1 MADTTESKAISLE
14 DLEISIIEVF
24 NKVFGNSGTCSTAA
38 DTAAKTVTLG
48 TIFSLD
54 NGCMM
59 LVKFTNGITSENS
72 TLAVTHTT
80 LAGTTVTENA
90 KPIYLNG
97 AALEAGVIQE
107 GALLILR
114 YNGTQFDIISCAGS
128 GGQNQVVQTTGQS
141 TTAVMSQKAVSDLVP
156 AQASSSNQLADKDF
170 VNSSITTATATY
182 RGSYNLV
189 SDLSLTISA
198 SHGQIET
205 ALNTAA
211 TGADNNDYCF
221 VQIPTADATPT
232 EIASVERYKHN
243 GTTWSYEYAINN
255 SGFTAAQWAAVN
267 SGITSGLVAKLGQ
280 LTGNTYSAQNGLAGL
295 FGIDNNG
302 AWQNI
307 VPSDLASVLS
317 GMGYFILGKCQ
328 QFGSGSANY
337 IVDSG
342 YFLCWDAVTDLPEE
356 YGGFLESVVPD
367 KNALPN
373 FRKQTFTSQASPYKV
388 YTRIMWGGSGQPWGG
403 NWTPWKEIG

>member
-1 MADTTESKAISLE
+1 MATLKYKDS
-14 DLEISIIEVF
+14 
-24 NKVFGNSGTCSTAA
+24 NGNYQ
-38 DTAAKTVTLG
+38 
-48 TIFSLD
+48 
-54 NGCMM
+54 
-59 LVKFTNGITSENS
+59 
-72 TLAVTHTT
+72 
-80 LAGTTVTENA
+80 
-90 KPIYLNG
+90 PIV
-97 AALEAGVIQE
+97 GV
-107 GALLILR
+107 
-114 YNGTQFDIISCAGS
+114 NV
-128 GGQNQVVQTTGQS
+128 QNQVVQTTGQS

-255 SGFTAAQWAAVN
+255 SGFTADQWAAVN

-280 LTGNTYSAQNGLAGL
+280 LTGNTYSAANGLAGL
-295 FGIDNNG
+295 FGFDNNG

-307 VPSDLASVLS
+307 VPSDLASVLPVPTCDLS
-317 GMGYFILGKCQ
+317 DNNRYSYVRALNFDLI
-328 QFGSGSANY
+328 
-337 IVDSG
+337 
-342 YFLCWDAVTDLPEE
+342 WDRNNKRFMVQDKDTDVLYEVTKTQI
-356 YGGFLESVVPD
+356 S
-367 KNALPN
+367 
-373 FRKQTFTSQASPYKV
+373 
-388 YTRIMWGGSGQPWGG
+388 
-403 NWTPWKEIG
+403 